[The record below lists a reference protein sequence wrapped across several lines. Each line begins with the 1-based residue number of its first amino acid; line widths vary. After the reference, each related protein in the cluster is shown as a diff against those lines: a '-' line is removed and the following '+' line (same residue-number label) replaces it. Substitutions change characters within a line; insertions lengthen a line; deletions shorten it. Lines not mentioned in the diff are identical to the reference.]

1 MSHEE
6 QCFQPGWDRK
16 EAKEKAEG
24 EVKDLKCELK
34 DQELAWTLKC
44 GTGTW
49 DTDTEGA
56 GGQHGL

>member
-16 EAKEKAEG
+16 EAREKTEG
-24 EVKDLKCELK
+24 EVKDLKYELK

-44 GTGTW
+44 GTGGAR
-49 DTDTEGA
+49 DTEGA